1 MTRYR
6 YWLAPVSIILL
17 IAGVVALNRFYR
29 SDDVPSAVV
38 RCADLRA
45 GCKAML
51 GEREVTV
58 GVDGELKLLK
68 PFELWVRARDVDKAQ
83 ASFAMVGMDMGFN
96 LYSLRADGKGAY
108 RARITLPM
116 CVTGRM
122 DWLLHVDLD
131 GARLTIPFV
140 TMM

>member
-1 MTRYR
+1 
-6 YWLAPVSIILL
+6 
-17 IAGVVALNRFYR
+17 
-29 SDDVPSAVV
+29 
-38 RCADLRA
+38 
-45 GCKAML
+45 
-51 GEREVTV
+51 
-58 GVDGELKLLK
+58 
-68 PFELWVRARDVDKAQ
+68 VRADDVDKAQ
-83 ASFAMVGMDMGFN
+83 ASFTMVGMDMGFN
-96 LYSLRADGKGAY
+96 LYTLRPDGKGAY

>member
-1 MTRYR
+1 MRYR
-6 YWLAPVSIILL
+6 YWLGPVAIILL
-17 IAGVVALNRFYR
+17 ILAVVALNRFYR
-29 SDDVPSAVV
+29 PDDARSVLA
-38 RCADLRA
+38 RCADLRT

-51 GEREVTV
+51 GSREVTL

-68 PFELWVRARDVDKAQ
+68 PFELWVRADDVDKAQ
-83 ASFAMVGMDMGFN
+83 ASFTMVGMDMGFN
-96 LYSLRADGKGAY
+96 LYTLRPDGKGAY